1 MHKIAFHQGRDAMFQ
16 GCIKMAVWLLAMV
29 PLALS
34 TAHADTIGRCGFDR
48 AALQFHGAPEA
59 QAACLL
65 RHVAKWGKV
74 DAAPATL
81 PPEAAALIGTSV
93 GALKAPLRSHLAAH
107 AMSEASLGGS
117 LDQGLSRAHGGAASA
132 PMARYFVIHDTSAPW
147 LGNATGFP
155 PDTASELN
163 ELTRYAG
170 PNAAAHVFVNR
181 QGETLSGHDLSV
193 PWRATKL
200 EVQQI
205 GLPAKGLFIHIELLQ
220 PRRRDPAG
228 GAQNDAIAPSPGFT
242 AAQYD
247 KLALLYVAASVRAGQ
262 WLIPAFHAAI
272 DEGLSDGHDDP
283 QHFELAL
290 FTQAVATWRQRLA
303 VPGEGPAAPPAPV
316 ASSPVEG
323 APPSRAEACTAIVAG
338 LAMLKDGQPLMAS
351 HSGGKT
357 WQRLYDDCDATD
369 TFAGQAL
376 PLHAGKRLR
385 CSNDPNRVAMVSKYP
400 GGTILFKAKM
410 SVDADGSPV
419 IGGSGWPNNVQTWLT
434 FDPGSAGHFVNA
446 EEVPFIVVPLA
457 VPGMQISFRQDT
469 GIGKGD
475 LAVVV
480 RGGQCSFG
488 VVGDAGPWFRLGEAS
503 LRTHADLGNPQCLVP
518 GQHPCQKL
526 RGGSGVGL
534 PSGVSYLV
542 FPGTRPQ
549 PLLSQTVNAVAEAQA
564 ARLAVDFMRA
574 NSR

>member
-1 MHKIAFHQGRDAMFQ
+1 MFQ
-16 GCIKMAVWLLAMV
+16 VRIRMAVWLLAMAPV
-29 PLALS
+29 AWS
-34 TAHADTIGRCGFDR
+34 TAHADTTGRCRFDR
-48 AALQFHGAPEA
+48 TALQFHGGPAE

-65 RHVAKWGKV
+65 RPVGKWGKV
-74 DAAPATL
+74 DPAPAVL
-81 PPEAAALIGTSV
+81 PPEAAALIGSPV
-93 GALKAPLRSHLAAH
+93 GSLKAQLRSYLAGH
-107 AMSEASLGGS
+107 AISEASLGGS
-117 LDQGLSRAHGGAASA
+117 LDQGLSHAQGGAASA
-132 PMARYFVIHDTSAPW
+132 PAARYFVIHDTSSPW
-147 LGNATGFP
+147 LGNAAGFP
-155 PDTASELN
+155 PDSAPQLN
-163 ELTRYAG
+163 ELTRHAG
-170 PNAAAHVFVNR
+170 PNSAAHVFVSR
-181 QGETLSGHDLSV
+181 LGETLVGHDLSV

-205 GLPAKGLFIHIELLQ
+205 GVPAKGLFIHIELLQ

-228 GAQNDAIAPSPGFT
+228 GAKNDAIAPSPGFT

-247 KLALLYVAASVRAGQ
+247 KLALLYVAASARAGQ

-272 DEGLSDGHDDP
+272 DEGLDDGHDDP
-283 QHFELAL
+283 QNFELAL
-290 FTQAVATWRQRLA
+290 FAQAVTTWRMRLEA
-303 VPGEGPAAPPAPV
+303 PAEVLIPPPAPMASAPV
-316 ASSPVEG
+316 AT
-323 APPSRAEACTAIVAG
+323 APTSRTEACAAIVAG
-338 LAMLKDGQPLMAS
+338 LSTLKAGEALVAS

-357 WQRLYDDCDATD
+357 WKRLYDDCDASN

-376 PLHAGKRLR
+376 PLHAGKRMR
-385 CSNDPNRVAMVSKYP
+385 CSTDPNRVALVSKYP
-400 GGTILFKAKM
+400 GGTIVFKAKM

-434 FDPGSAGHFVNA
+434 FDTGSAEHFVNA

-457 VPGMQISFRQDT
+457 VPGTQISFRQDT

-480 RGGQCSFG
+480 RGEQCSFG

-549 PLLSQTVNAVAEAQA
+549 PLLSQTVNVVAEQQA
-564 ARLAVDFMRA
+564 ARLAVEFVRA
-574 NSR
+574 NSP